1 MKILGKNCVAIF
13 LAAALVTGIFSVIS
27 PSFDDAE
34 ASGDRNNDKRH
45 GDKSKSVIVK
55 KFICNQNNID
65 VGGVGI
71 DVRPNDIASTLAG
84 AQEQEESNQE
94 LSANSMG
101 NNERPNGERNGGNKQ
116 HDDKKI
122 VFICINNG
130 NVPPPVDVIFCED
143 CFITTRDGGF
153 VPVGQLRNIVEF
165 LDENFNADLEDLCRA
180 IESGRITEGQLEA
193 LLNAALPGSQQRL
206 VGLLLD
212 CLSEFFPDENGTDLT
227 ENIPLN
233 QTP

>member
-1 MKILGKNCVAIF
+1 MKILGKNCAAIF
-13 LAAALVTGIFSVIS
+13 LAAGLVTGIFSLIS

-34 ASGDRNNDKRH
+34 ASGDKRDGKGH
-45 GDKSKSVIVK
+45 DKSKSVIVK

-101 NNERPNGERNGGNKQ
+101 NNERPNGERNGENKQ

-130 NVPPPVDVIFCED
+130 NVPPPVEVVFCED
-143 CFITTRDGGF
+143 CFITTNNGGF
-153 VPVGQLRNIVEF
+153 VPPGQLRNIVEF
-165 LDENFNADLEDLCRA
+165 LDEAFDADLEDLCEA
-180 IESGRITEGQLEA
+180 IERGLIDEEDLEA
-193 LLNAALPGSQQRL
+193 ILNAALPGSQQRL

-227 ENIPLN
+227 ENTPLN